1 MVLWLFELFIEHPYL
16 NIDHSKFPQL
26 PKKKG
31 PWASDL
37 ASWNPQA
44 STKACFPDIVYF
56 VNMEG
61 CRHLTSRG
69 FLLLNC
75 VPGHARVIPRESAS
89 AVLGGAGLQ
98 LPSPALG
105 RGRRKHELFAEWM
118 SWRKNGIYRK
128 FPMYIKYY
136 IVTSYMFLNVC
147 WIEYTFRMQ
156 ISKES
161 VF

>member
-1 MVLWLFELFIEHPYL
+1 MGDPWCSGYL
-16 NIDHSKFPQL
+16 NFSSNIHVETLTIQNFHNC
-26 PKKKG
+26 PKERPVGFWSCIMK
-31 PWASDL
+31 
-37 ASWNPQA
+37 
-44 STKACFPDIVYF
+44 STSLNKKACFPDIVYF

-61 CRHLTSRG
+61 CHHLTSRG

-89 AVLGGAGLQ
+89 AILGGAGLQ

-105 RGRRKHELFAEWM
+105 RGRRKHELFVEWM

-136 IVTSYMFLNVC
+136 ILLHCDIIYVFKCVLNWV
-147 WIEYTFRMQ
+147 YF
-156 ISKES
+156 
-161 VF
+161 